1 MSGLTT
7 EIIEDPEAL
16 AGLASEW
23 WDLWRRTPAQ
33 LPFLTPAWLLPWW
46 RHFAPGRLFTLAAR
60 QHGRLVALAP
70 SYIEAGPPRR
80 RILPLGISLSDHLDI
95 LADPAC
101 AEAGLQA
108 LAVAA
113 EARRGDWDVWELEN
127 LPPDAQAL
135 RLPLRAGW
143 TAEVH
148 EQEPC
153 PVLMIPEGQTELLPL
168 LPVKKRRNIRLSR
181 NRCARRGEV
190 RIERAEERTASHVL
204 ESMIRLH
211 GARWRDR
218 AQHGV
223 LASEPIL
230 AFQREAVPELARAGL
245 LRLYALRISQQVVA
259 ALYALTHCRRTY
271 VYLSGFDPDYA
282 FESPSV
288 LLMAHALRVALAE
301 GCREIDFLRGGE
313 TYKYEW
319 GAVDRQNVK
328 RSIRR
333 TNDG

>member
-7 EIIEDPEAL
+7 EIIESSEAL
-16 AGLASEW
+16 AALAPEW
-23 WDLWRRTPAQ
+23 WDLWRRTSTP

-70 SYIEAGPPRR
+70 AYIETGPLGR

-95 LADPAC
+95 LVDAAC
-101 AEAGLQA
+101 AEPGLRA

-113 EARRGDWDVWELEN
+113 EARRCDWDVWELEN

-135 RLPLRAGW
+135 RLPLRSGW
-143 TAEVH
+143 SAEVYQ
-148 EQEPC
+148 QEPC
-153 PVLMIPEGQTELLPL
+153 PVLMIPEGQTDLLPL
-168 LPVKKRRNIRLSR
+168 LPVKKRRNIRLAR

-190 RIERAEERTASHVL
+190 CIERADERTASHIL
-204 ESMIRLH
+204 EGMIRLH

-223 LASEPIL
+223 LASEPVL

-245 LRLYALRISQQVVA
+245 LRLYTLRIAEQVVA
-259 ALYALTHCRRTY
+259 ALYALTQGRLTY

-288 LLMAHALRVALAE
+288 LLMAHALREALAE

-313 TYKYEW
+313 AYKYEW
-319 GAVDRQNVK
+319 GAVDRRNVK
-328 RSIRR
+328 RSIRGA
-333 TNDG
+333 NDG